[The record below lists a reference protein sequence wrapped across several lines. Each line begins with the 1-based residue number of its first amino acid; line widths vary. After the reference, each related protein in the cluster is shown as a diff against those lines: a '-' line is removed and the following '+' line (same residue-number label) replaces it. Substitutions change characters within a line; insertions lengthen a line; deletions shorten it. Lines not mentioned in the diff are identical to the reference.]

1 MELVVSDK
9 KTDDLDRRP
18 VLIVDYKGFR
28 CSIVPSFLV
37 VFEVYWYVHMMWE
50 KQIHLHNV
58 CIPGCMVSR
67 GKTKDEL

>member
-9 KTDDLDRRP
+9 KTGDLDRRL

-37 VFEVYWYVHMMWE
+37 VFEVY
-50 KQIHLHNV
+50 
-58 CIPGCMVSR
+58 
-67 GKTKDEL
+67 